1 LCSGKTS
8 KPIVLLP
15 VIRRSAACPEVF
27 CGKPLV
33 PTPKENAASIETMR
47 DNKITLAY
55 LYTDKNGELLSE
67 IVVKPEMYS
76 KK

>member
-1 LCSGKTS
+1 VGS
-8 KPIVLLP
+8 
-15 VIRRSAACPEVF
+15 
-27 CGKPLV
+27 LV